1 MDAVESSGAETPRTS
16 SKNEGLSY
24 KFQRLRERLRNAVIN
39 GELSGKLP
47 GERTLARRFHVNA
60 KTLSKALTDL
70 AAEGLLDRSIGRGT
84 YVKSAAA
91 SGENAKGAKNGRW
104 LIVSDAQPATA
115 ALVQSLREANPDA
128 AVIEETS
135 TLRPSFL
142 RQFSAVVDLAVN
154 TPESFLRDLVVRN
167 IPVVAVNREPN
178 LYSINTVGTD
188 RALGANHLARDLIL
202 GGHRQIAVVES
213 IPRSVVAKAVRE
225 AAERYGPHQAHVR
238 VSRSEDVLA
247 AVREHGVTAI
257 ICDSVLAARDIR
269 TRLEAAGLRIPQD
282 VSLSAIDCCSNEGY
296 PCSGQYVDSAATAKT
311 VAELMSGP
319 ANAHR
324 PTTIWLAP
332 AWVDCGTTRPTPG
345 GGTKASSSSEGEAA

>member
-1 MDAVESSGAETPRTS
+1 MDAVESGSAEMPRTS
-16 SKNEGLSY
+16 PKADGLSY
-24 KFQRLRERLRNAVIN
+24 KFQRLRERLRNAVTS
-39 GELSGKLP
+39 GELTGKLP
-47 GERTLARRFHVNA
+47 GERALARRFHVNA

-84 YVKSAAA
+84 YVKDNAAPA
-91 SGENAKGAKNGRW
+91 EGAKSGKNGRW
-104 LIVSDAQPATA
+104 LIVSDARPATA

-142 RQFSAVVDLAVN
+142 RQFSAVVDLGVN

-188 RALGANHLARDLIL
+188 RALGANHLTRDLIL
-202 GGHRQIAVVES
+202 GGHSRIAVVES
-213 IPRSVVAKAVRE
+213 VPRSVVARAVKE
-225 AAERYGPHQAHVR
+225 AAARYGPQASVR
-238 VSRSEDVLA
+238 ISSSDEVLGA
-247 AVREHGVTAI
+247 IGEGVTAI
-257 ICDSVLAARDIR
+257 ICDSVLAAREIR
-269 TRLEAAGLRIPQD
+269 TRLEAAGMRIPQD
-282 VSLSAIDCCSNEGY
+282 VSLSAIDCCNEGY

-311 VAELMSGP
+311 VADLMAGPSGS
-319 ANAHR
+319 AHR

-332 AWVDCGTTRPTPG
+332 AWVDCGTTRSAPEMDS
-345 GGTKASSSSEGEAA
+345 AEGKVA

>member
-1 MDAVESSGAETPRTS
+1 
-16 SKNEGLSY
+16 
-24 KFQRLRERLRNAVIN
+24 
-39 GELSGKLP
+39 
-47 GERTLARRFHVNA
+47 LARRFHVNA

-84 YVKSAAA
+84 YVKDNAAPA
-91 SGENAKGAKNGRW
+91 EGAKSGKNGRW
-104 LIVSDAQPATA
+104 LIVSDARPATA

-142 RQFSAVVDLAVN
+142 RQFSAVVDLGVN

-188 RALGANHLARDLIL
+188 RALGANHLTRDLIL
-202 GGHRQIAVVES
+202 GGHSRIAVVES
-213 IPRSVVAKAVRE
+213 VPRSVVARAVKE
-225 AAERYGPHQAHVR
+225 AAARYGPQASVR
-238 VSRSEDVLA
+238 ISSSDEVLGA
-247 AVREHGVTAI
+247 IGEGVTAI
-257 ICDSVLAARDIR
+257 ICDSVLAAREIR
-269 TRLEAAGLRIPQD
+269 TRLEAAGMRIPQD
-282 VSLSAIDCCSNEGY
+282 VSLSAIDCCNEGY

-311 VAELMSGP
+311 VADLMAGPSGS
-319 ANAHR
+319 AHR

-332 AWVDCGTTRPTPG
+332 AWVDCGTTRSAPEMDS
-345 GGTKASSSSEGEAA
+345 AEGKVA